1 MSNTVDPFDDI
12 VLDDYAFDA
21 DPPETTANDTHVEES
36 TPIPEQPKKIE
47 KIKLNES
54 L

>member
-1 MSNTVDPFDDI
+1 MDPFDDI

-21 DPPETTANDTHVEES
+21 DPLETTTNDTNVEES

-47 KIKLNES
+47 IIKLNES